1 MSFGWSVSDI
11 ALLVRLA
18 YKTTQGAR
26 AACGQYDE
34 LTRETSSLHI
44 VLNRLQTE
52 IAKPESSINRQP
64 SYGRELLSISTGCEE
79 VLTQLDKVLVKYNA
93 LSEQERSI
101 HRLWKKIRFGNGAI
115 VDVADLRSRITSY
128 TSTLSFF
135 LNLVSAG
142 AVGDVE
148 KKMNQAGGDL
158 QDIKAAVN
166 NITAHLLSKEGQ
178 EGSVLTA
185 YTNDDRG
192 AWRELRRGLV
202 KAGFRGSLVRKHM
215 DTIMAYMKELGDR
228 GVLDDIADE
237 KSASPLLKREVK
249 IPSAIGASGHSNVPS
264 PSLDGQL
271 GGEFERGWKP
281 GSSETG
287 QSATKDSETTLL
299 NPTIPSGKEL
309 VRYSGE
315 VKSIESLSTAARKAV
330 KSGLRARQ
338 HDSQT
343 TSNSTHAASDTGL
356 EKDMDL
362 SETLDSILSGN
373 PNIDHY
379 TDLFSART
387 LRYYSSTTTES
398 PLESGLIMLNTFH
411 FPAFIASEFTI
422 YSMDMATEIR
432 TSIEIKETPHR
443 ILLSEIV
450 QDLRDRIFDSSMH
463 ETAVDTVPTYA
474 RDVSTTTGL
483 LTRAVDIMLASKQAK
498 SSTVTDPKP
507 VQMLDYR
514 QITTLC
520 SIFAADYFHA
530 LDLATVS
537 PHILNN
543 LNVDIVRWFRDFD
556 DRFPEVPVQPNRI
569 RISHTSPNRR
579 SSPLLPRRY
588 VAYTAMGIM
597 GLVLVRGLSHK

>member
-1 MSFGWSVSDI
+1 MSDV

-52 IAKPESSINRQP
+52 VAKPESSINRQP
-64 SYGRELLSISTGCEE
+64 SYRRELLSISTGCEE

-115 VDVADLRSRITSY
+115 VDVADLRSKITSY

-148 KKMNQAGGDL
+148 KKMDQAGGDL

-215 DTIMAYMKELGDR
+215 DTIMAYIKELGDR
-228 GVLDDIADE
+228 GVLDDITDE
-237 KSASPLLKREVK
+237 KSAFPLLKREPT
-249 IPSAIGASGHSNVPS
+249 IPSAIEASRHSNLPS
-264 PSLDGQL
+264 PSLDSQL
-271 GGEFERGWKP
+271 GGDFHQGWKP

-287 QSATKDSETTLL
+287 QSVTEDSEATLID
-299 NPTIPSGKEL
+299 PAIHTGKEL
-309 VRYSGE
+309 VRYSGDLQ
-315 VKSIESLSTAARKAV
+315 SIGSLSTAVRKRV
-330 KSGLRARQ
+330 KSGLRATQ
-338 HDSQT
+338 HNSQT
-343 TSNSTHAASDTGL
+343 TSNDTHAASDTGL
-356 EKDMDL
+356 GRDLDL
-362 SETLDSILSGN
+362 SEISDSGLSGDTK
-373 PNIDHY
+373 IDHD

-387 LRYYSSTTTES
+387 LRYCSSTKRES
-398 PLESGLIMLNTFH
+398 PLESGLIILDTFG
-411 FPAFIASEFTI
+411 FPTFIASEFMI
-422 YSMDMATEIR
+422 YSMDTATEIR
-432 TSIEIKETPHR
+432 TSIESKETPHR
-443 ILLSEIV
+443 ILLSELV

-463 ETAVDTVPTYA
+463 ETALDKVPTYA

-483 LTRAVDIMLASKQAK
+483 LTRAVDIMLASKQIK
-498 SSTVTDPKP
+498 STVTDLKP
-507 VQMLDYR
+507 VQILDYR

-530 LDLATVS
+530 VDLATVS
-537 PHILNN
+537 PHILND

-569 RISHTSPNRR
+569 RTSHTPNRR
-579 SSPLLPRRY
+579 SSPLLPRNF
-588 VAYTAMGIM
+588 VAYTAMGLM
-597 GLVLVRGLSHK
+597 GLALVRGLSHK

>member
-1 MSFGWSVSDI
+1 MSFGWSVSDV

-34 LTRETSSLHI
+34 LTRETSSLHV

-52 IAKPESSINRQP
+52 VAKPNSSINRQP
-64 SYGRELLSISTGCEE
+64 SYRRELLSISTGCEE

-101 HRLWKKIRFGNGAI
+101 HRLWKIIRFGNGAI
-115 VDVADLRSRITSY
+115 VDVAVLRSRITSY

-148 KKMNQAGGDL
+148 KKMDQAGGDL

-215 DTIMAYMKELGDR
+215 DTIMAYMRELGER
-228 GVLDDIADE
+228 GMLDDATNDEPESPVLDTEAG
-237 KSASPLLKREVK
+237 ASLPSEGSEDGNG
-249 IPSAIGASGHSNVPS
+249 PSAK
-264 PSLDGQL
+264 LDSQL
-271 GGEFERGWKP
+271 GGEFHQGWKS

-287 QSATKDSETTLL
+287 QSATEDSEATLL
-299 NPTIPSGKEL
+299 DPAIHTGKEL
-309 VRYSGE
+309 VRYSRE
-315 VKSIESLSTAARKAV
+315 LKSIESLSTAARKRI
-330 KSGLRARQ
+330 KSGLRAAQ
-338 HDSQT
+338 HNSQT
-343 TSNSTHAASDTGL
+343 TSKNTASDTGL
-356 EKDMDL
+356 GRDVDL
-362 SETLDSILSGN
+362 SEIFESGLSGD
-373 PNIDHY
+373 PKIDHY
-379 TDLFSART
+379 ADLFSART
-387 LRYYSSTTTES
+387 LRYCSSATRE
-398 PLESGLIMLNTFH
+398 PPFESGLIILDSFN
-411 FPAFIASEFTI
+411 FPTFIASEFMI
-422 YSMDMATEIR
+422 YSMDTATEIR
-432 TSIEIKETPHR
+432 TSIESKETPHR
-443 ILLSEIV
+443 ILLSELV
-450 QDLRDRIFDSSMH
+450 QDLRDRILDSSTH
-463 ETAVDTVPTYA
+463 EAAVLTVPMYDP
-474 RDVSTTTGL
+474 DVSTTTGL

-498 SSTVTDPKP
+498 STVTDPKP
-507 VQMLDYR
+507 VPILDYR
-514 QITTLC
+514 QITTVC

-530 LDLATVS
+530 LALETVS

-556 DRFPEVPVQPNRI
+556 DRFPEVPVQHNRI
-569 RISHTSPNRR
+569 RTSHTSNRR
-579 SSPLLPRRY
+579 PNSSSSLPLNF
-588 VAYTAMGIM
+588 VAYTAMGLM
-597 GLVLVRGLSHK
+597 GLAFVRRISHK